1 MKKLLAVL
9 LTAALLFA
17 AVGCDKEPPIE
28 TPDCTEPPASESTS
42 GTAETTP
49 AESSSKP
56 DAPIDAP
63 IAKGLRIILLDQ
75 NKDGV
80 NDYKIVVDTEAAKST
95 EKVPFRLPDADNPQE
110 DSFST
115 VRMYRLSDGAETL
128 VWYTN
133 LCMGSSPRGGVAL
146 KDGMVFGY
154 YFDVYEYGEGRKVSI
169 SRYDY
174 VGNPSGIGFRPHAD
188 PGSFITT
195 EISDEMWADDF
206 GERNSFKLRN
216 AVNVLDEMLDG
227 AEILLDVTGKEP
239 IYSTDENRF
248 TKQYSFIFD
257 YRNLEASLSEEKQ
270 DSYIIPAK

>member
-1 MKKLLAVL
+1 MKKIFAVL
-9 LTAALLFA
+9 LALLLLVLSA
-17 AVGCDKEPPIE
+17 CGTTPPPE
-28 TPDCTEPPASESTS
+28 TTDGTEPPT
-42 GTAETTP
+42 
-49 AESSSKP
+49 AESSSEP
-56 DAPIDAP
+56 DTPVIDEP
-63 IAKGLRIILLDQ
+63 KGLRTLVLDN

-80 NDYKIVVDTEAAKST
+80 NDYKIVVDTEAAKRT
-95 EKVPFRLPDADNPQE
+95 DKVPFRLPDEEDPSE

-115 VRMYRLSDGAETL
+115 VRMYRLTEAGETL
-128 VWYTN
+128 IWYTN

-227 AEILLDVTGKEP
+227 AEILLDVTGTEP
-239 IYSTDENRF
+239 IFSTDDNRF
-248 TKQYSFIFD
+248 TKQYSFKFD
-257 YRNLEASLSEEKQ
+257 YRELEASLAEEKQ